1 MADVNTSGQ
10 PDTSIYGQLLQKPQT
25 PLQYQQEY
33 ANLAQ
38 TRANTA
44 LAGQHTQNAQYDLI
58 LHQMDQVGNAGAALL
73 ASHQQDQMVS
83 AEEMSNMVTTLRG
96 QGLLPGPMAAG
107 LLSQI
112 TNDPAKNYQ
121 LLQMGVSRVLQAR
134 GTLQESMG
142 GGSYDTGYGKTFYN
156 VGTGP
161 FRPQGVPLGQPQT
174 TSFVPGAQTPQDF
187 GLVDQYGRKI
197 YETPQQAQ
205 ERAEGGTS
213 KAPAGTNIPV
223 KGPNTPSGATVPPG
237 TGGAPGGYAGGLP
250 ANTQERWTA
259 SNNQYI
265 ADRALPASGEYRQTM
280 SAYQQ
285 VLDNID
291 KAEVGQTS
299 DAKSFLRNAII
310 SASPDLAD
318 KLGIKANMPA
328 EQAFEI
334 IKKNLSQAETA
345 QAKDSFS
352 RGTNM
357 QLDLAHMG
365 NPTTANIKE
374 VVKDLTRMQM
384 ARMQFDANRQAA
396 YTAQYGGN
404 DALAAN
410 NAPMKYADFAA
421 NYNKNNDPRAFY
433 YALLP
438 ADEQKKYQ
446 QDYIS
451 KMGKEE
457 KQKFSATAKM
467 LRDQLPHLGYFQ
479 SPEYQA
485 SQQ

>member
-10 PDTSIYGQLLQKPQT
+10 PDTSIYGLLQKPLG
-25 PLQYQQEY
+25 PLGFQQAY
-33 ANLAQ
+33 ADLAQ

-44 LAGQHTQNAQYDLI
+44 LTNQHTQNAQYDLV

-73 ASHQQDQMVS
+73 ASHQQDQQVS
-83 AEEMSNMVTTLRG
+83 GEEMSTMITTLRG
-96 QGLLPGPMAAG
+96 QGMLPGPMAAA
-107 LLSQI
+107 LLGQI
-112 TNDPAKNYQ
+112 TGDPAKNYQ
-121 LLQMGVSRVLQAR
+121 LLQQGVARVLGAKS
-134 GTLQESMG
+134 TLAESMG
-142 GGSYDTGYGKTFYN
+142 GGTYDTGYGKTFYN

-161 FRPQGVPLGQPQT
+161 FRPQGMPLGQPQGT
-174 TSFVPGAQTPQDF
+174 AFVPGAQTPEASGQ
-187 GLVDQYGRKI
+187 VDQYGRPI
-197 YETPQQAQ
+197 LQTPQQRQAA
-205 ERAEGGTS
+205 AEGGT
-213 KAPAGTNIPV
+213 GTPPPGTIVPLN
-223 KGPNTPSGATVPPG
+223 GPNGPGGATVPPNMPG
-237 TGGAPGGYAGGLP
+237 NQGGYAGGLP
-250 ANTQERWTA
+250 AGTPERWTA

-310 SASPDLAD
+310 SASPDLAT
-318 KLGIKANMPA
+318 KLGIKADMPA
-328 EQAFEI
+328 EQAYEI

-345 QAKDSFS
+345 AAKDSFS

-384 ARMQFDANRQAA
+384 ARSQFDANRQAA
-396 YTAQYGGN
+396 YVAQYGGN

-446 QDYIS
+446 QEYIS

-457 KQKFSATAKM
+457 KQKFSTTAKM
-467 LRDQLPHLGYFQ
+467 IRDQLPHLGYFQ

-485 SQQ
+485 AQQ